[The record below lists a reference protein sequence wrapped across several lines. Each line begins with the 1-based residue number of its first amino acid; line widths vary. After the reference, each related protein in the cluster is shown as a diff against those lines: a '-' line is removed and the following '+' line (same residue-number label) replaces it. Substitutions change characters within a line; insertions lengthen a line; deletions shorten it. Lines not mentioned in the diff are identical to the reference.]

1 MEKREFYA
9 RAFFIYDYCFAEF
22 MKIVFMGT
30 PKAAVASLERII
42 KDGHEIVAVYT
53 QPDRPSGRG
62 NKLTAP
68 PVKEFALENDLKIL
82 QPTKI
87 KTAEALE
94 TFQSHA
100 ADVAVVV
107 AYGRILPQSFLDA
120 FPRGAINV
128 HFSLLPKYRGAAP
141 VNWAIVNGETK
152 TGVTTMQMDA
162 GLDTGGILLQRET
175 EIGETETAVE
185 LMERLAVLGADL
197 LSETLAM
204 RDELTVQP
212 QNHDEATFAPI
223 MKKEDGLIDWNLS
236 AKEIADRVRGF
247 QPFPT
252 SFTKYQDKKL
262 TVWRAKPVIVEQSKP
277 GNGLIIEAKGDKLF
291 AACGNQT
298 VLQIEELQLEGKKR
312 MLARDFLNGVKMQI
326 GETLG

>member
-1 MEKREFYA
+1 
-9 RAFFIYDYCFAEF
+9 

-30 PKAAVASLERII
+30 PQAAVASLERLLR
-42 KDGHEIVAVYT
+42 DGHEIVAVYT
-53 QPDRPSGRG
+53 QPDRPAGRG

-68 PVKEFALENDLKIL
+68 PLKEFAVKNTLQIL

-94 TFQSHA
+94 TFKSHD

-107 AYGRILPQSFLDA
+107 AYGRILPETFLQA
-120 FPRGAINV
+120 FPKGAINV

-141 VNWAIVNGETK
+141 VNWAIANGETK

-175 EIGETETAVE
+175 EIGENETAIE
-185 LMERLAVLGADL
+185 LMSRLAETGADL

-212 QNHDEATFAPI
+212 QDDSLASFAPI
-223 MKKEDGLIDWNLS
+223 MKKEDGLIDWKLT
-236 AKEIADRVRGF
+236 AREISNRVRGF

-252 SFTKYQDKKL
+252 SFTKFQDKKL
-262 TVWRAKPVIVEQSKP
+262 TIWKSKPVIIEQSKP
-277 GNGLIIEAKGDKLF
+277 GNGIIIEAKGDKF
-291 AACGNQT
+291 YVACGKQT
-298 VLQIEELQLEGKKR
+298 VLEIEELQIEGKKR
-312 MLARDFLNGVKMQI
+312 MAARDFLNGNRIQI
-326 GETLG
+326 GDKLG